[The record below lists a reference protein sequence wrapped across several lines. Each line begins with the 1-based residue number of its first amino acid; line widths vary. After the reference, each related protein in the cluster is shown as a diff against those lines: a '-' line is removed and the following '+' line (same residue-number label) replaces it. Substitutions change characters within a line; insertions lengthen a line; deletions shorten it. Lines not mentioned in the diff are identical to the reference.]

1 MVLKGL
7 VLVVSSTCTSLGM
20 GDSTGLSCSCQG
32 DVGDMS
38 AISLGRSE
46 AAFSMMCWRRLEDQA
61 VAQCSLPS
69 NGLRS
74 CHIRF
79 LSTLGPSL
87 HEAPV
92 ALPSGTFLLRGL
104 FLDKLPVVSSCGEQ
118 GVAIVKMNLD
128 RQATLL

>member
-1 MVLKGL
+1 
-7 VLVVSSTCTSLGM
+7 
-20 GDSTGLSCSCQG
+20 
-32 DVGDMS
+32 MS
-38 AISLGRSE
+38 AVSLGRSE

-74 CHIRF
+74 SPIRF
-79 LSTLGPSL
+79 LSTLGPPL
-87 HEAPV
+87 AQGT
-92 ALPSGTFLLRGL
+92 LPGQTFCGQLLW
-104 FLDKLPVVSSCGEQ
+104 EQ